1 MNYYIKGITIEE
13 DGVHILYLNSQQK
26 DANLPYQ
33 DICSPSLTETYNAG
47 GRIALDRY
55 IIDQMSSSQYFLIGK
70 HPSLSR
76 YQKLK
81 ETDDYNK
88 LFDIRNKAAAKHEAA
103 DATLVSE
110 LLNKLSSIC
119 SKGYRS

>member
-1 MNYYIKGITIEE
+1 MNYYIKRITIEE

-26 DANLPYQ
+26 DANLQ
-33 DICSPSLTETYNAG
+33 CRDICSPSLTETYNAG
-47 GRIALDRY
+47 SRIALDRY
-55 IIDQMSSSQYFLIGK
+55 IIDKMSSSQYFLIGK

-88 LFDIRNKAAAKHEAA
+88 LFDIRNKAAAKHEEA

-110 LLNKLSSIC
+110 LLDKLSSIC